1 MRLKSLAK
9 KYKTDKLILGYIKK
23 YEKYF
28 NSKQYEEITLVEVGV
43 LEGKSL
49 KMWRDYFPNGKIY
62 GIDIFKHKTAESD
75 FKMLNKEG
83 RIKVYKADQNNKK
96 QMKDVIKEILKHSG
110 NKGIDIAIDDGMHYN
125 HSLVHTFGRLFPH
138 LNSDGIYVA
147 EDVAYCNENTA
158 KKGKYKNIILDV
170 RTQFKEWEKTGK
182 FRVMTSSGVEDE
194 LLSIEEQDYIS
205 KWIRAIKIP
214 NIIRKSMIAVFKK

>member
-96 QMKDVIKEILKHSG
+96 QDFINGEFED
-110 NKGIDIAIDDGMHYN
+110 ID
-125 HSLVHTFGRLFPH
+125 
-138 LNSDGIYVA
+138 
-147 EDVAYCNENTA
+147 ED
-158 KKGKYKNIILDV
+158 KND
-170 RTQFKEWEKTGK
+170 
-182 FRVMTSSGVEDE
+182 
-194 LLSIEEQDYIS
+194 
-205 KWIRAIKIP
+205 KI
-214 NIIRKSMIAVFKK
+214 

>member
-62 GIDIFKHKTAESD
+62 GI
-75 FKMLNKEG
+75 G
-83 RIKVYKADQNNKK
+83 
-96 QMKDVIKEILKHSG
+96 HSG
-110 NKGIDIAIDDGMHYN
+110 FDTSQN
-125 HSLVHTFGRLFPH
+125 HG
-138 LNSDGIYVA
+138 
-147 EDVAYCNENTA
+147 
-158 KKGKYKNIILDV
+158 
-170 RTQFKEWEKTGK
+170 
-182 FRVMTSSGVEDE
+182 
-194 LLSIEEQDYIS
+194 
-205 KWIRAIKIP
+205 
-214 NIIRKSMIAVFKK
+214 